1 MTKIPEFKNKE
12 LLKQSFI
19 HRSYLNESS
28 EKNSNERLE
37 FLGDSIIS
45 FVISKNLFLIHSDF
59 DEGKL
64 TNLRSLLVNTK
75 SLANLAIE
83 LDLGERLM
91 LSKGEEESGG
101 RSNQSLLADA
111 FEALVGALFLD
122 QGIDVVEKFLKEILL
137 PKADDF
143 IKNNLLKDPK
153 SMLQENIQANRLGIL
168 SYEVITEEGPAHS
181 KTFTVGAYVNKELIG
196 TGMGKSKQIAQE
208 NAAIEAL
215 EKISHK

>member
-1 MTKIPEFKNKE
+1 MDIPKFKNKNF
-12 LLKQSFI
+12 LKQSFI

-28 EKNSNERLE
+28 ETESNERLE

-45 FVISKNLFLIHSDF
+45 FVISKNLFKNHPEF

-75 SLANLAIE
+75 SLAALATE
-83 LDLGERLM
+83 LKLGGKLM

-111 FEALVGALFLD
+111 FEALIGALFLD
-122 QGIDVVEKFLKEILL
+122 QGIEMVEDFLSKILL
-137 PKADDF
+137 PKAQDY

-153 SMLQENIQANRLGIL
+153 SMLQENIQARKLGTL
-168 SYEVITEEGPAHS
+168 SYEVIKEEGPAHA
-181 KTFTVGAYVNKELIG
+181 KTFTVGAYVNKNLIG
-196 TGMGKSKQIAQE
+196 EGVGKSKQTAQE

-215 EKISHK
+215 EKMTHK